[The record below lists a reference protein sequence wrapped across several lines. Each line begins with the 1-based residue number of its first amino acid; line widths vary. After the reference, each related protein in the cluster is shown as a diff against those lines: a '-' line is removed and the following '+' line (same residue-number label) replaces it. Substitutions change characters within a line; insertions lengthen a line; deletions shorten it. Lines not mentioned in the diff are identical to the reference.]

1 MDVYSS
7 DWYFPMLLQSVTYN
21 EKKKTVTY
29 LEIHKV
35 HLTQQEPV
43 GEMQLKPNQRQF
55 LFFNQDH
62 LLLCVI
68 AAIKPVT
75 ICLMRL

>member
-1 MDVYSS
+1 
-7 DWYFPMLLQSVTYN
+7 MLLQSVTYN
-21 EKKKTVTY
+21 EKKTVTY
-29 LEIHKV
+29 LAIHKV
-35 HLTQQEPV
+35 HLTQDPV

-55 LFFNQDH
+55 LSFNQDH

-75 ICLMRL
+75 ICLMRLYQ